1 MRNRPPPAT
10 PHPHSPLALCTP
22 QALKP
27 RPPADLELW
36 YPLLRFREAGANAF
50 TVGPKG
56 GMKYAGKHSY
66 PCVCDRAIDDVTA
79 DELDVLIIPGGW
91 APDYWRRDD
100 RFKKLCVDMDAAGK
114 VIGTICHGYTLR
126 LHSGAVVT
134 SLSQVMAV
142 PLRTGRGCS
151 SRLRS

>member
-1 MRNRPPPAT
+1 M
-10 PHPHSPLALCTP
+10 
-22 QALKP
+22 

-114 VIGTICHGYTLR
+114 VIGTICHGCNPD
-126 LHSGAVVT
+126 AP
-134 SLSQVMAV
+134 SQLA
-142 PLRTGRGCS
+142 PRRCGRQSDGRCAGRGCS
-151 SRLRS
+151 SRPRS

>member
-1 MRNRPPPAT
+1 MKLSAAFLT
-10 PHPHSPLALCTP
+10 IASL
-22 QALKP
+22 
-27 RPPADLELW
+27 
-36 YPLLRFREAGANAF
+36 AGANAF

-114 VIGTICHGYTLR
+114 LIGTICHGPWLLISAKHASSENKLR
-126 LHSGAVVT
+126 PCT
-134 SLSQVMAV
+134 S
-142 PLRTGRGCS
+142 PLAGPFVS
-151 SRLRS
+151 PVSLALFSAPDVEDEI

>member
-1 MRNRPPPAT
+1 
-10 PHPHSPLALCTP
+10 
-22 QALKP
+22 
-27 RPPADLELW
+27 
-36 YPLLRFREAGANAF
+36 
-50 TVGPKG
+50 
-56 GMKYAGKHSY
+56 MKYAGKHSY

-151 SRLRS
+151 SRLRY